1 MGRSTAVEHAA
12 EFLSCKIIDGFRW
25 KNLEEKPVDC
35 VDQSVKKDRNPMEVF
50 TFAVEMEARLWSHP
64 NTAFLF
70 SPSLQKL
77 ETPPNPL
84 ASTLTRSKE
93 VLFLMDESKN
103 ESVSSRNVA
112 GLSTVTVS
120 ERVDSEKTAI
130 VTTPGVVH
138 SVANEEGQGKIEC
151 SSSEDVKA
159 KEGDSWN
166 EDEVL
171 VQRSS
176 SEGVDDGCAR
186 ELCDGSGGEASK
198 ETATCGSADGDAK
211 HSVCGGVI
219 GDLGIRENRD
229 SGVDSSN
236 SGFESSRPA
245 EPEEGKPVES
255 GEKRREVSGNSSKAS
270 PEVQELRVESEAE
283 QSSKAAE
290 SEGEGKSV
298 EGGDEDMEVG
308 GNGDKTSSEV
318 GVAGADVHPQ
328 SVENA
333 SVIGGETQVVV
344 EEVTVVTTEESFKR
358 ESVEEGIDGEKIE
371 ASQRV
376 TSLGIG
382 MSGNESQDQRAENG
396 AGGPSVVVDDSVG
409 ETEVVERSE
418 LVEEAAGK
426 AQDKDDNVNDA
437 LQDSETLEVG
447 VLRNEVWNSATET
460 AALTSPSTV
469 EDTSVETEVIEEVA
483 VMANNEGL
491 DPKVEAS
498 GSDALERALAGNSE
512 GLISTSEGPS
522 VLPEKDGLA
531 NSDSKLLYKQTQI
544 AVGGRVASTDD
555 ENITCPNTEGMDT
568 DGFSDSFYF
577 SVEELQGT
585 SETAHGSA
593 ENGYNVC
600 ADSQSSCQPA
610 HIAVEAGAVAK
621 ENNMLLNPAKSKKLI
636 TECLVNDAEEAGLRK
651 EQVITVVQQQK
662 ADTGSESTETS
673 GGIEINVEV
682 ALTNNVE
689 VLISHTDAPD
699 PSVKDQQLETEEGL
713 GKSASCHPAH
723 VDSIKEKLMEGQ
735 EQVTYTEELE
745 GERKRVEEQNSQVET
760 ESGITELDTQLMDR
774 GETVIA
780 SNGEALNPKNELKE
794 LAESDHQLKVAE
806 GLDEGTSHGLFEMES
821 QAGNE
826 MTVDKHFV
834 DAEQVELLEG
844 KEMEVE
850 EQDTDNEQLNTIE
863 EKSAKLTA
871 SKPDSSE
878 KADQASYLLPP
889 NNEGEFS
896 VSDLVWGKVRSHPWW
911 PGQIFDPSDASEK
924 AMKYNKKDCY
934 LVAYFGDRTFAWNE
948 ASLLKPF
955 TSHFSQVE
963 KQSNSE
969 VFQNAVDCAL
979 EEVSRRVELGLA
991 CSCVPKDAYDE
1002 IKIQVVESAGIR
1014 VGASARDG
1022 VDKDTSADL
1031 FQPDKLVGY
1040 LKALAQSPASGA
1052 NRLELVIAK
1061 SQLLAFYRL
1070 KGYSELPEYQV
1081 CGGLLEK
1088 SDTLRFEDE
1097 VIDHASAVYEDHG
1110 QISSGDEILQTQR
1123 GSSRKRKHNLKDCI
1137 TPRKKERNLSDL
1149 MGDSWDSLD
1158 DEMGP
1163 DGKANN
1169 KLVSPSSG
1177 RKRKGSGTFADDASM
1192 TEGRKTIS
1200 FAKVSSTTTLSKP
1213 SFKIGECI
1221 QRVASQMTGSPS
1233 ILKCNSQK
1241 VEGSSDGLIGD
1252 GSDTSSLHPED
1263 AEIKRIIVPTEYS
1276 SLDELLSELQL
1287 TAQDPLKGYGFL
1299 NIIISFF
1306 SDFRNSV
1313 VMDQHDKVGGKRKT
1327 SHSSVGFPET
1337 FEFEDMND
1345 TYWTDRV
1352 IQNGSEEQPP
1362 RKSRKRD
1369 NLFVPVAL
1377 DKPSGRSNSR
1387 KRYSDSSYDVSTQKP
1402 GGYVDE
1408 NAPAELVMHFPV
1420 VDSVPSEI
1428 SLNKMFKRFGPLKE
1442 SETEVDRDTNRARV
1456 IFKRCSDAEAAY
1468 GSAPKFNIF
1477 GPILVNYQL
1486 NHTISVP
1493 FKTPPPILDDEDV
1506 TLFLQY

>member
-1 MGRSTAVEHAA
+1 MT
-12 EFLSCKIIDGFRW
+12 
-25 KNLEEKPVDC
+25 
-35 VDQSVKKDRNPMEVF
+35 
-50 TFAVEMEARLWSHP
+50 
-64 NTAFLF
+64 
-70 SPSLQKL
+70 
-77 ETPPNPL
+77 
-84 ASTLTRSKE
+84 
-93 VLFLMDESKN
+93 
-103 ESVSSRNVA
+103 
-112 GLSTVTVS
+112 
-120 ERVDSEKTAI
+120 
-130 VTTPGVVH
+130 
-138 SVANEEGQGKIEC
+138 
-151 SSSEDVKA
+151 
-159 KEGDSWN
+159 
-166 EDEVL
+166 
-171 VQRSS
+171 
-176 SEGVDDGCAR
+176 
-186 ELCDGSGGEASK
+186 
-198 ETATCGSADGDAK
+198 
-211 HSVCGGVI
+211 
-219 GDLGIRENRD
+219 
-229 SGVDSSN
+229 
-236 SGFESSRPA
+236 
-245 EPEEGKPVES
+245 
-255 GEKRREVSGNSSKAS
+255 
-270 PEVQELRVESEAE
+270 
-283 QSSKAAE
+283 
-290 SEGEGKSV
+290 
-298 EGGDEDMEVG
+298 
-308 GNGDKTSSEV
+308 
-318 GVAGADVHPQ
+318 
-328 SVENA
+328 
-333 SVIGGETQVVV
+333 
-344 EEVTVVTTEESFKR
+344 
-358 ESVEEGIDGEKIE
+358 
-371 ASQRV
+371 
-376 TSLGIG
+376 
-382 MSGNESQDQRAENG
+382 
-396 AGGPSVVVDDSVG
+396 
-409 ETEVVERSE
+409 
-418 LVEEAAGK
+418 
-426 AQDKDDNVNDA
+426 
-437 LQDSETLEVG
+437 
-447 VLRNEVWNSATET
+447 
-460 AALTSPSTV
+460 
-469 EDTSVETEVIEEVA
+469 IEEHF
-483 VMANNEGL
+483 L
-491 DPKVEAS
+491 DS
-498 GSDALERALAGNSE
+498 
-512 GLISTSEGPS
+512 
-522 VLPEKDGLA
+522 
-531 NSDSKLLYKQTQI
+531 
-544 AVGGRVASTDD
+544 
-555 ENITCPNTEGMDT
+555 
-568 DGFSDSFYF
+568 
-577 SVEELQGT
+577 
-585 SETAHGSA
+585 
-593 ENGYNVC
+593 
-600 ADSQSSCQPA
+600 
-610 HIAVEAGAVAK
+610 
-621 ENNMLLNPAKSKKLI
+621 
-636 TECLVNDAEEAGLRK
+636 
-651 EQVITVVQQQK
+651 
-662 ADTGSESTETS
+662 
-673 GGIEINVEV
+673 
-682 ALTNNVE
+682 
-689 VLISHTDAPD
+689 
-699 PSVKDQQLETEEGL
+699 
-713 GKSASCHPAH
+713 
-723 VDSIKEKLMEGQ
+723 
-735 EQVTYTEELE
+735 
-745 GERKRVEEQNSQVET
+745 
-760 ESGITELDTQLMDR
+760 
-774 GETVIA
+774 
-780 SNGEALNPKNELKE
+780 
-794 LAESDHQLKVAE
+794 
-806 GLDEGTSHGLFEMES
+806 
-821 QAGNE
+821 
-826 MTVDKHFV
+826 
-834 DAEQVELLEG
+834 EQVELLEG

-871 SKPDSSE
+871 SKPGSSE
-878 KADQASYLLPP
+878 EADQFSYLLPP

-1002 IKIQVVESAGIR
+1002 IKFQVVESAGIR
-1014 VGASARDG
+1014 VGASTRDG

-1031 FQPDKLVGY
+1031 FQPDKLVGFM
-1040 LKALAQSPASGA
+1040 KTLAQSPASEA

-1081 CGGLLEK
+1081 CGELLEK

-1110 QISSGDEILQTQR
+1110 QISSGEEILQTQR

-1158 DEMGP
+1158 DEIGP

-1200 FAKVSSTTTLSKP
+1200 FAKVSSTTTLPKP

-1263 AEIKRIIVPTEYS
+1263 AEIKRMIVPTEYS

-1313 VMDQHDKVGGKRKT
+1313 VMDQHEKVGGKRKT
-1327 SHSSVGFPET
+1327 SHSSVGLPET

-1369 NLFVPVAL
+1369 NLFVPVVL

-1486 NHTISVP
+1486 NYTISVP
-1493 FKTPPPILDDEDV
+1493 FKTPPPILDEEDV

>member
-1 MGRSTAVEHAA
+1 MITPKHC
-12 EFLSCKIIDGFRW
+12 FF
-25 KNLEEKPVDC
+25 
-35 VDQSVKKDRNPMEVF
+35 F
-50 TFAVEMEARLWSHP
+50 
-64 NTAFLF
+64 F
-70 SPSLQKL
+70 SFSLQKL
-77 ETPPNPL
+77 ETPTIPWLPL
-84 ASTLTRSKE
+84 LNIFTRSKE
-93 VLFLMDESKN
+93 VLFSMDECKN
-103 ESVSSRNVA
+103 ESVSARSVA
-112 GLSTVTVS
+112 ELSTVSVS
-120 ERVDSEKTAI
+120 EHVDSGDSEKTTIA
-130 VTTPGVVH
+130 TTPVVVG
-138 SVANEEGQGKIEC
+138 SVASEEAQGKIEC
-151 SSSEDVKA
+151 SSSEDVMA
-159 KEGDSWN
+159 KEVGSCN
-166 EDEVL
+166 GDEVM
-171 VQRSS
+171 VERSS
-176 SEGVDDGCAR
+176 SEGVDGGCTR
-186 ELCDGSGGEASK
+186 DLCDGGGGEARK
-198 ETATCGSADGDAK
+198 ETAGGCGCAEGDAT
-211 HSVCGGVI
+211 HSDGGGVA
-219 GDLGIRENRD
+219 GHLGTHENRD
-229 SGVDSSN
+229 SGVDPSN
-236 SGFESSRPA
+236 SGFESSRSA
-245 EPEEGKPVES
+245 ESEEGKPVES
-255 GEKRREVSGNSSKAS
+255 GEKGREVSGNSSEAS
-270 PEVQELRVESEAE
+270 PEVQELRVESEVG
-283 QSSKAAE
+283 QSSKVAE
-290 SEGEGKSV
+290 SEGEGKAV
-298 EGGDEDMEVG
+298 EGGEEDMEVG

-318 GVAGADVHPQ
+318 GVADADAHVQ

-333 SVIGGETQVVV
+333 SGIGGETQVVV
-344 EEVTVVTTEESFKR
+344 EEVTFVTTEESLKR
-358 ESVEEGIDGEKIE
+358 ELVEEGVEGEKID
-371 ASQRV
+371 ASQKV
-376 TSLGIG
+376 TSQEIG
-382 MSGNESQDQRAENG
+382 LSENESQDQRAENG
-396 AGGPSVVVDDSVG
+396 AGCPSVVVGASVG
-409 ETEVVERSE
+409 ETQVVEKSE

-426 AQDKDDNVNDA
+426 AEDKDDNVNDA

-447 VLRNEVWNSATET
+447 VLHDEVWNSGTET
-460 AALTSPSTV
+460 AVLTSPSTV
-469 EDTSVETEVIEEVA
+469 EDTSVETEVTEEVA
-483 VMANNEGL
+483 VLANNEGL

-498 GSDALERALAGNSE
+498 RSDALERALAGNSE
-512 GLISTSEGPS
+512 GLISASEGSS

-531 NSDSKLLYKQTQI
+531 NPDSKLLDKQTPV
-544 AVGGRVASTDD
+544 ADEGRVASTDD

-568 DGFSDSFYF
+568 DGFSESFYF

-585 SETAHGSA
+585 SETANGST

-600 ADSQSSCQPA
+600 ADLQPSYQPA
-610 HIAVEAGAVAK
+610 QVVVRAGVVAK
-621 ENNMLLNPAKSKKLI
+621 ENIVVLNPVKSKKVI
-636 TECLVNDAEEAGLRK
+636 TECLVNDAEEAGLHK
-651 EQVITVVQQQK
+651 EQVITVSQQQK
-662 ADTGSESTETS
+662 TDIVSGSTETRTKTEC
-673 GGIEINVEV
+673 GGMEIDVEV

-689 VLISHTDAPD
+689 VLISHTDVPD
-699 PSVKDQQLETEEGL
+699 PSLKDQQLKTEEGS

-723 VDSIKEKLMEGQ
+723 VDSIEEQLMEGQ
-735 EQVTYTEELE
+735 EQATYAEELE
-745 GERKRVEEQNSQVET
+745 GEKKRVEEQSSQAET
-760 ESGITELDTQLMDR
+760 ESGITELDTRLMD
-774 GETVIA
+774 GEENVIA
-780 SNGEALNPKNELKE
+780 SNEEALNPQTELKE
-794 LAESDHQLKVAE
+794 LAESDQQLKVAE
-806 GLDEGTSHGLFEMES
+806 GLDEGASHGLFEMDS
-821 QAGNE
+821 HMGQE
-826 MTVDKHFV
+826 MTIEEHVL
-834 DAEQVELLEG
+834 DAEQVDLLEG

-850 EQDTDNEQLNTIE
+850 EQDTDNEQLNSIE
-863 EKSAKLTA
+863 EKSAKLAA
-871 SKPDSSE
+871 SKPGSSE
-878 KADQASYLLPP
+878 KADQACYLLPP
-889 NNEGEFS
+889 NNEGELS

-924 AMKYNKKDCY
+924 AVKYNKKDCY

-955 TSHFSQVE
+955 RSHFSQVE

-991 CSCVPKDAYDE
+991 CSCVPEDAYDE
-1002 IKIQVVESAGIR
+1002 IKFQVLESAGIR
-1014 VGASARDG
+1014 PEASTRDG

-1040 LKALAQSPASGA
+1040 MKALAQTPAGGA

-1070 KGYSELPEYQV
+1070 KGYSELPEYQFY
-1081 CGGLLEK
+1081 GGLLEN

-1097 VIDHASAVYEDHG
+1097 VIDHAPAVYEDHG
-1110 QISSGDEILQTQR
+1110 QISSGEEILQTQR
-1123 GSSRKRKHNLKDCI
+1123 RSSRKCKHNLKDCI
-1137 TPRKKERNLSDL
+1137 SPRKKERNLSDL

-1158 DEMGP
+1158 DEIAS

-1177 RKRKGSGTFADDASM
+1177 KKRKGADTFADDASM

-1200 FAKVSSTTTLSKP
+1200 FAKVSSTTTLPKP

-1252 GSDTSSLHPED
+1252 GSDTSSVHPED
-1263 AEIKRIIVPTEYS
+1263 AEIKKMIVPSEYS
-1276 SLDELLSELQL
+1276 SLDELLSQLHL
-1287 TAQDPLKGYGFL
+1287 TAQDPSKGFGFL

-1369 NLFVPVAL
+1369 NLFVPVVL

-1402 GGYVDE
+1402 VGYVDE
-1408 NAPAELVMHFPV
+1408 KAPAELVMHFPV

-1428 SLNKMFKRFGPLKE
+1428 SLNKMFRRFGPLKE

-1486 NHTISVP
+1486 NYTISVP
-1493 FKTPPPILDDEDV
+1493 FKTPPPILDEEDV

>member
-1 MGRSTAVEHAA
+1 
-12 EFLSCKIIDGFRW
+12 
-25 KNLEEKPVDC
+25 
-35 VDQSVKKDRNPMEVF
+35 ME
-50 TFAVEMEARLWSHP
+50 
-64 NTAFLF
+64 
-70 SPSLQKL
+70 
-77 ETPPNPL
+77 
-84 ASTLTRSKE
+84 
-93 VLFLMDESKN
+93 ESKN
-103 ESVSSRNVA
+103 GSVSSRNVA

-120 ERVDSEKTAI
+120 ERVDSGDSTTIA
-130 VTTPGVVH
+130 TTPGVVD
-138 SVANEEGQGKIEC
+138 SVAIEEGQGKLEC

-159 KEGDSWN
+159 KEGGSWN
-166 EDEVL
+166 EDEVM
-171 VQRSS
+171 VERSS

-186 ELCDGSGGEASK
+186 DLCDGGGGEASK
-198 ETATCGSADGDAK
+198 ETATCDSADGD
-211 HSVCGGVI
+211 
-219 GDLGIRENRD
+219 LGTRENRD

-245 EPEEGKPVES
+245 EPEGKPVES
-255 GEKRREVSGNSSKAS
+255 GEKGREVSGNSSKAS
-270 PEVQELRVESEAE
+270 PEAQELRVESEAG
-283 QSSKAAE
+283 QSSKVAE
-290 SEGEGKSV
+290 SEGEGKPV
-298 EGGDEDMEVG
+298 EGGDEDMEVS

-318 GVAGADVHPQ
+318 GVAGADVHLQ

-344 EEVTVVTTEESFKR
+344 EEVTVVTTEETLKW
-358 ESVEEGIDGEKIE
+358 ESVEEGVEGEKIE
-371 ASQRV
+371 ASQKV

-382 MSGNESQDQRAENG
+382 LSGNESQDQRAENG
-396 AGGPSVVVDDSVG
+396 AGGPSVVVGDSVG
-409 ETEVVERSE
+409 ETQVVEKSE

-426 AQDKDDNVNDA
+426 TEDKDDNVNDA

-447 VLRNEVWNSATET
+447 VLHDEVWNSGTET

-483 VMANNEGL
+483 VMGNNEGL

-512 GLISTSEGPS
+512 GLISTSGGPS

-531 NSDSKLLYKQTQI
+531 NSDSKLLDKQTQV

-555 ENITCPNTEGMDT
+555 ENISCPNTE
-568 DGFSDSFYF
+568 
-577 SVEELQGT
+577 
-585 SETAHGSA
+585 
-593 ENGYNVC
+593 
-600 ADSQSSCQPA
+600 DSQSSYQPA
-610 HIAVEAGAVAK
+610 QIVVEAGVVAK
-621 ENNMLLNPAKSKKLI
+621 ENNVLLNPVKSKKLI
-636 TECLVNDAEEAGLRK
+636 IECLVNDAEEAGLRK
-651 EQVITVVQQQK
+651 EQVITVLQQQK
-662 ADTGSESTETS
+662 TDIGSGSTETRTKS
-673 GGIEINVEV
+673 ECGGIEIDVEV

-689 VLISHTDAPD
+689 VLISPTGAPD
-699 PSVKDQQLETEEGL
+699 PSVKDQQLKTEEGL

-723 VDSIKEKLMEGQ
+723 VDSVKEKLMEGQ
-735 EQVTYTEELE
+735 EQASYTEELE

-760 ESGITELDTQLMDR
+760 ESGITELDNRLMDR
-774 GETVIA
+774 RESVIA
-780 SNGEALNPKNELKE
+780 SNEEALNPKNELKE
-794 LAESDHQLKVAE
+794 LAESDQQLKVAE
-806 GLDEGTSHGLFEMES
+806 GLDEGTPHGPFEMDL
-821 QAGNE
+821 QAGQE
-826 MTVDKHFV
+826 MTIEEHFL

-844 KEMEVE
+844 KEMEAE
-850 EQDTDNEQLNTIE
+850 EQDTNNEQLNTIE

-871 SKPDSSE
+871 SKPGSSE
-878 KADQASYLLPP
+878 EADQASYLLPP

-963 KQSNSE
+963 KQSNAE

-1002 IKIQVVESAGIR
+1002 IKFQVVESAGIR
-1014 VGASARDG
+1014 AGASTRDG

-1040 LKALAQSPASGA
+1040 MKTLAQSPASEA

-1081 CGGLLEK
+1081 CGELLEK
-1088 SDTLRFEDE
+1088 SDTLQFEDE

-1110 QISSGDEILQTQR
+1110 QISSGEEILQTQR

-1158 DEMGP
+1158 DEIGP

-1200 FAKVSSTTTLSKP
+1200 FAKVSSTTTLPKP

-1263 AEIKRIIVPTEYS
+1263 AEIKRMIVPTEYS

-1313 VMDQHDKVGGKRKT
+1313 VMDQHEKVGGKRKT
-1327 SHSSVGFPET
+1327 SHSSVGLPET

-1377 DKPSGRSNSR
+1377 DKPSSRSNSR

-1442 SETEVDRDTNRARV
+1442 SETEVDRETNRARV

-1486 NHTISVP
+1486 NYTISVP
-1493 FKTPPPILDDEDV
+1493 FKTPPPIVDEEDV